1 MSFIN
6 IIVVDDHTIFR
17 NGLRWVLSR
26 FEEIEIIGE
35 AANGE
40 EFLRLLPE
48 NMPDLVLMD
57 VDMPVMNGIEATKLA
72 VEMYPDIKV
81 IALSMYCDE
90 KNLLNMIDVGAK
102 GYLLKNVEM
111 NELNFAINA
120 VVQGKNYFS
129 CELLP
134 FLTKKITTQKE
145 NKKEIVRFTDREME
159 ILQLIVEGLT
169 TAQIAKKLS
178 ISKRT
183 VDGHKAHMI
192 SKTQSHNVL
201 NLLIYGIKNHLV
213 EL

>member
-1 MSFIN
+1 MKPIKIFI
-6 IIVVDDHTIFR
+6 VDDNLLIR
-17 NGLRWVLSR
+17 NGLKMELSKIP
-26 FEEIEIIGE
+26 EIEVLGE
-35 AANGE
+35 AENGKV
-40 EFLRLLPE
+40 FLDSLKYDI
-48 NMPDLVLMD
+48 PDIVFMD
-57 VDMPVMNGIEATKLA
+57 VHMPIMDGYNTTIETIK
-72 VEMYPDIKV
+72 MYPSIKI
-81 IALSMYCDE
+81 IAFSMTCDE
-90 KNLLNMIDVGAK
+90 ENLLNMIDVGAK

-111 NELNFAINA
+111 NELNFAINT

-192 SKTQSHNVL
+192 SKTQSRNVL